1 MLKHTLI
8 ILSLTLTMVLV
19 LEPMQTVHGVMMTHA
34 ERVALAAADADA
46 RDNYQTKLEN
56 GSGFVKALGAP
67 FRAIGRLFG
76 GGKKK
81 KNRVERI
88 TQKDIEKFEAARPV
102 QTNQTQAQ
110 TQSEAAKGMLV
121 TSPSTLVQPSA
132 VTKTN
137 SIPVITPASLA
148 SQHLEKGRGLL
159 NIHD

>member
-8 ILSLTLTMVLV
+8 IVALTLTMVLV
-19 LEPMQTVHGVMMTHA
+19 IEPVQTAHGTMMTHA
-34 ERVALAAADADA
+34 EMVALAAADADA
-46 RDNYQTKLEN
+46 RNQTKLEN
-56 GSGFVKALGAP
+56 GGGFVKALGAP

-88 TQKDIEKFEAARPV
+88 TQKDIEKFEAAKPS

-121 TSPSTLVQPSA
+121 TS
-132 VTKTN
+132 
-137 SIPVITPASLA
+137 
-148 SQHLEKGRGLL
+148 
-159 NIHD
+159 